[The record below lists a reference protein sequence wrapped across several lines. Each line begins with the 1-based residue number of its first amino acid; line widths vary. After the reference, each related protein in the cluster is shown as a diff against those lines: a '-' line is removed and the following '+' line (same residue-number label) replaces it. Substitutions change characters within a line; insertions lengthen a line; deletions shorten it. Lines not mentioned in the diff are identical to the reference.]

1 MSQTTDL
8 GSFNDIALGTMQK
21 HGLRWKLSLILCL
34 VIFAIALSAWIYQL
48 EHGMEWGG
56 ISHPI
61 NWGIYITNFV
71 FWVGI
76 AHAGTLISA
85 ILFLTRA
92 RFRTSIHR
100 IAEAMTVI
108 AVTTAGIFPIIHLG
122 RAWYAFWVIP
132 YPNQRDLWV
141 NFKSPLVWDAFA
153 ISVYLFVSITFL
165 ILGMIPD
172 FASIRDESKGFRR
185 KFFGILSFGFRGNNH
200 QWLLHSRAYTLLAAL
215 ATPLVISVHTIV
227 SWDFAV
233 ASVPGWHSTL
243 FAPYFVIGAIFS
255 GCAMVM
261 MIIIPLRTGSRE
273 LKAVISI
280 NHLGSL
286 SKIMILAS
294 GLIALSYLIEY
305 FTAFYS
311 TSPVERSVFWFR
323 AFGDQKI
330 LFWMMVLLN
339 CFLPQLFWLDKIR
352 GNTPAIFLISL
363 GICIGMWIE
372 RFVIIVGSLS
382 QGFDPFAWSTYRLQ
396 WIESW
401 ITLGSFAWFFG
412 LVLIFIRFFP
422 SIAISE
428 LKESTI
434 DNKRGLI

>member
-1 MSQTTDL
+1 MSQSPNL
-8 GSFNDIALGTMQK
+8 GSLNEVGLQTMQR

-34 VIFAIALSAWIYQL
+34 AIFSLGLSAWIYQL
-48 EHGMEWGG
+48 EHGMEWSG

-71 FWVGI
+71 FWIGI

-85 ILFLTRA
+85 VLFLTRA

-172 FASIRDESKGFRR
+172 LASIRDESKGLKRR
-185 KFFGILSFGFRGNNH
+185 FFGMLSFGFRGNSH
-200 QWLLHSRAYTLLAAL
+200 QWLQHSRAYTLLAAL

-233 ASVPGWHSTL
+233 ASIPGWHSTL

-261 MIIIPLRTGSRE
+261 IIIIPIRKGSRE

-280 NHLGSL
+280 DHLGSL
-286 SKIMILAS
+286 AKIMILAS
-294 GLIALSYLIEY
+294 GLIALSYLLEY
-305 FTAFYS
+305 FAAFYS

-330 LFWMMVLLN
+330 HFWLMVLFN
-339 CFLPQLFWLDKIR
+339 CLLPQLFWFDKIR
-352 GNTPAIFLISL
+352 KKTPAILLISF

-382 QGFDPFAWSTYRLQ
+382 QGFDPFTWSTYQLQ
-396 WIESW
+396 WIEIW

-412 LVLIFIRFFP
+412 LVLLFIRYFP
-422 SIAISE
+422 SIAIAE
-428 LKESTI
+428 LKESTASHQE
-434 DNKRGLI
+434 D